1 MRNECIAVAILES
14 FTDPIE
20 PKQMKKVKHD
30 MGLWTIKF
38 YSNLQDFDVR
48 NRNGR
53 IYKASAMIPAFQTP
67 EIKELLRTGSFLGEY
82 GHPVGKNVDISRIA
96 NVIQGE
102 ASHRILTLDVDQKGV
117 GGWIETLPDGKG
129 ALLAKNMIIGL
140 QPAFSLRALS
150 RIQKDRNGTQII
162 ATPPRIITYDCV
174 IRPSH
179 ACAYQDMSK
188 GSKIMHYDIPTQES
202 VNIDDQSFEIMQES
216 LMDFIAMESTNV
228 KLVSNQHEVCLEGM
242 QLAGDNKSVLIKDG
256 GVTYMVKLED
266 ELKHIVQESLINL

>member
-20 PKQMKKVKHD
+20 PKQMRKVKHD

-102 ASHRILTLDVDQKGV
+102 ASHRILTLDVDRG
-117 GGWIETLPDGKG
+117 
-129 ALLAKNMIIGL
+129 LARKIRSPL
-140 QPAFSLRALS
+140 QIFAA
-150 RIQKDRNGTQII
+150 
-162 ATPPRIITYDCV
+162 
-174 IRPSH
+174 
-179 ACAYQDMSK
+179 
-188 GSKIMHYDIPTQES
+188 
-202 VNIDDQSFEIMQES
+202 
-216 LMDFIAMESTNV
+216 
-228 KLVSNQHEVCLEGM
+228 
-242 QLAGDNKSVLIKDG
+242 
-256 GVTYMVKLED
+256 
-266 ELKHIVQESLINL
+266 